1 MSVSARS
8 VHVRPSGAI
17 PRPDRRRGRAFAV
30 VATSAVVAALA
41 TAAPAA
47 PAMARTTTYLVR
59 QHDPHCSNT
68 GPGNATK
75 PFCTISAAA
84 AAAVAGD
91 TVRVG
96 AGTYREQVTAPSGVR
111 FLASRPSAE
120 VVGSDSLASASWSPA
135 GGNAWSTQLGAT
147 AVASRVFSGST
158 RLTRTAGA
166 ARTATDSW
174 SFDATTHTLYVDLGG
189 PAPKPGDALAVSV
202 RQYGFLVRNAH
213 GVTVQGF
220 TMRHQGG
227 SGVFLDTSRNSVV
240 RDVTVT
246 DSASYGINDQG
257 GTADRITGVHVSH
270 NASIGIR
277 LLGTSSSSVT
287 SSVSRSNGFHGI
299 SVQGGSGTHVA
310 GNVTTGNR
318 TPGIRR
324 AAGIDVSSA
333 SLNALV
339 ERNVSHDNDDSGFEI
354 YTGSRGAVVR
364 RNVSYDNGDHGIDV
378 SASANA
384 TVVSNTSVGNSAAG
398 LNVEGGSSGT
408 TLRNNI
414 SVNDAVGTDRSKGNI
429 RVDAASVSGTS
440 IDRDLVFQ
448 TNGTTPL
455 FEWGGVVYPGLG
467 GLRAATNQEKQGFA
481 GNPRFVGLRARNLQ
495 PGPASPA
502 LDAADSSAPGW
513 VAKDQTGATPVD
525 HPGVRNRGTGPVT
538 YADLGALELTRP
550 TARLHLA
557 HRAVSVGRPVRA
569 DASAST
575 GTANSHVVRYR
586 FKCGAQRTT
595 RWQKSPTKTCTF
607 HQPGRVR
614 ISAWVRSNFGL
625 VDRDSRWV
633 IVRRS

>member
-8 VHVRPSGAI
+8 TYVRPSGAV
-17 PRPDRRRGRAFAV
+17 PRAERLRGRALAV

-41 TAAPAA
+41 TVVPAA
-47 PAMARTTTYLVR
+47 PAIARTTYLVR

-68 GPGNATK
+68 GPGNATR

-84 AAAVAGD
+84 AVAVSGD

-111 FLASRPSAE
+111 FLASSPSAE

-135 GGNAWSTQLGAT
+135 GGNAWSTELGDT
-147 AVASRVFSGST
+147 TMVSRVFNGST
-158 RLTRTAGA
+158 PLSRTVGA
-166 ARTATDSW
+166 ARTAADSW

-189 PAPKPGDALAVSV
+189 PAPKAGDALQVTV

-213 GVTVQGF
+213 AVTVQGF

-227 SGVFLDTSRNSVV
+227 SGVFLDASRNSVV

-257 GTADRITGVHVSH
+257 GTANRITGARVSH

-299 SVQGGSGTHVA
+299 SVQGGAGAHVA
-310 GNVTTGNR
+310 GNVTTGNL

-324 AAGIDVSSA
+324 AAGIDVSSGSRKA
-333 SLNALV
+333 VV
-339 ERNVSHDNDDSGFEI
+339 ERNVSHDNDDSGLEI
-354 YTGSRGAVVR
+354 YTGSSGAVVR

-384 TVVSNTSVGNSAAG
+384 IVVSNTSVGNSAAG
-398 LNVEGGSSGT
+398 LNVEGGSRGT

-440 IDRDLVFQ
+440 IDRDLAFQ

-455 FEWGGVVYPGLG
+455 FAWGGVVYPGLR
-467 GLRAATNQEKQGFA
+467 GLRAATHQEKHGFA
-481 GNPRFVGLRARNLQ
+481 RNPRFVALRSRNLR

-513 VAKDQTGATPVD
+513 VARDRTGARPVD
-525 HPGVRNRGTGPVT
+525 APRVRNRGVGPIT
-538 YADLGALELTRP
+538 FADLGALERTPP

-557 HRAVSVGRPVRA
+557 HRELRVGRPDRA

-575 GTANSHVVRYR
+575 GTAHSHVVRYR
-586 FKCGAQRTT
+586 FKCGAQRAT
-595 RWQKSPTKTCTF
+595 RWQRAPATTCTF
-607 HQPGRVR
+607 HHHGRFR
-614 ISAWVRSNFGL
+614 ISAWVRSNLGL
-625 VDRDSRWV
+625 VDRASRRV
-633 IVRRS
+633 TVRRR